1 MRTASSASRTCGAPA
16 SASLYTATA
25 RTPSSRHA
33 RTMRSAISPRLA
45 MSTLSNIGLRGGGED
60 GGEGRARELRAPDER
75 VAQAPLRVDEER
87 RRMRDVPRVEPDGMP
102 DAVALDHGAVL
113 IAAERERVAVLRA
126 AQRVGHARARLRE
139 HHRDPDRGV
148 LVTRPRVAQLP
159 ELPAAVRSPEATME
173 HEEETGAVV
182 EESVQLHAQAAHRVL
197 QREVRHDIAQAE
209 RAAGPRHQSGMLPC
223 FLA

>member
-45 MSTLSNIGLRGGGED
+45 MSTLSNIQLRGGED
-60 GGEGRARELRAPDER
+60 GGERRARELRAPDER

-126 AQRVGHARARLRE
+126 AQRVGHARAR
-139 HHRDPDRGV
+139 
-148 LVTRPRVAQLP
+148 
-159 ELPAAVRSPEATME
+159 
-173 HEEETGAVV
+173 
-182 EESVQLHAQAAHRVL
+182 
-197 QREVRHDIAQAE
+197 
-209 RAAGPRHQSGMLPC
+209 
-223 FLA
+223 